1 MLQDQQY
8 LRIPGPTPIPP
19 SVQRAMAKPMIGH
32 RGNETSDL
40 LRSIKPRLKKVFG
53 TDQDVMIIT
62 GSGTS
67 GLEAAVVNAV
77 KPLDEV
83 LIIVTGAFGARF
95 VQICEAYGIRVH
107 IYEVEWGQ
115 AFDPHE
121 IQEHLRKFPEVSAVF
136 ATYCE
141 TSTGVMNPIHELASA
156 VKEVSDA
163 LIIVDGVSC
172 VGGVE
177 TKMDEWGI
185 DIMVTGSQKAFMLP
199 AGLMFIAASER
210 AWEVIYSN
218 PNRGFYLDLS
228 KYRKDLEKD
237 TTPFTPALSLLFGLD
252 QALELMD
259 TEGLENVYGR
269 HTLMKEMVRA
279 AFRALKIPLLTND
292 RDGSD
297 TVTAVQP
304 EDFDA
309 EEFRKVIKKEFGL
322 SIAGGQERLKG
333 KIFRIGHMG
342 YCSPADILQTL
353 GMMEIGLIKAGK
365 NIELG
370 QGVAAAQRIYLEK
383 GENDR

>member
-1 MLQDQQY
+1 MLLDQQF

-19 SVQRAMAKPMIGH
+19 SVQRAMAQPMIGH
-32 RGNETSDL
+32 RGNETSEL

-53 TDQDVMIIT
+53 TDQDVMIVT

-83 LIIVTGAFGARF
+83 LVIVTGAFGARF
-95 VQICEAYGIRVH
+95 VKICEAYGIRVH
-107 IYEVEWGQ
+107 IYEVEWGK
-115 AFDPHE
+115 AFDPNE
-121 IQEHLRKFPEVSAVF
+121 IRNYLRRFPEVSAVF

-177 TKMDEWGI
+177 TKMDDWGI

-199 AGLMFIAASER
+199 AGLLFIGVSER
-210 AWEVIYSN
+210 AWKVIDSN
-218 PNRGFYLDLS
+218 PNRGFYLDLT
-228 KYRKDLEKD
+228 KYRKDLDKD

-252 QALELMD
+252 QALAMMEK
-259 TEGLENVYGR
+259 EGLENVYGR

-279 AFRALKIPLLTND
+279 AFMALKIPLLTND
-292 RDGSD
+292 KDASD

-304 EDFDA
+304 EDFNA
-309 EEFRKVIKKEFGL
+309 EEFRKVINKEFRL
-322 SIAGGQERLKG
+322 SVAGGQDRLKG

-342 YCSPADILQTL
+342 YCSPADVLQTL
-353 GMMEIGLIKAGK
+353 SMIEIGLIKSGK

-370 QGVAAAQRIYLEK
+370 KGVAAAQRIYLEK
-383 GENDR
+383 GENMR

>member
-1 MLQDQQY
+1 MLQDQNY

-19 SVQRAMAKPMIGH
+19 SVQRAMAQTMIGH
-32 RGNETSDL
+32 RGQETSEL

-53 TDQDVMIIT
+53 TEQDVLIVT

-83 LIIVTGAFGARF
+83 LVIVTGAFGARF
-95 VQICEAYGIRVH
+95 VKICEAYGIRVH
-107 IYEVEWGQ
+107 TYEVEWGK
-115 AFDPHE
+115 AFAPIE
-121 IQEHLRKFPEVSAVF
+121 IKEYLQSFPEVRAVF

-141 TSTGVMNPIHELASA
+141 TSTGVMNPIHELAAA
-156 VKEVSDA
+156 VNEVSDA

-177 TKMDEWGI
+177 TRMDDWGI
-185 DIMVTGSQKAFMLP
+185 DILVTGSQKAFMLP
-199 AGLMFIAASER
+199 AGLMFIAVSER
-210 AWEVIYSN
+210 AWDVIHSN
-218 PNRGFYLDLS
+218 PNRGFYLDLA
-228 KYRKDLEKD
+228 KYRKDLAND

-252 QALELMD
+252 QALALMEE
-259 TEGLENVYGR
+259 EGLENVYGR
-269 HTLMKEMVRA
+269 HTLMKEMTRE
-279 AFRALKIPLLTND
+279 AFRALDIPLLTND
-292 RDGSD
+292 EDASD
-297 TVTAVQP
+297 TVTAIQP

-322 SIAGGQERLKG
+322 SVAGGQERLKG

-342 YCSPADILQTL
+342 YCSPADVLQTL
-353 GMMEIGLIKAGK
+353 AMIELGLIKSGK

-370 QGVAAAQRIYLEK
+370 RGVAAAQRIYLEK